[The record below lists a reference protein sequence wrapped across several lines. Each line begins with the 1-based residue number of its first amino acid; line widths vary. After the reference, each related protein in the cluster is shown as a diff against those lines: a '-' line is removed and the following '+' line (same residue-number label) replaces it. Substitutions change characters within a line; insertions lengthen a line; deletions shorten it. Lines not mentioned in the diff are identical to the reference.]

1 MVIKTKK
8 LWTLGSSISAMITE
22 VTGSCSNFQFCWIIL
37 IEFGAGFGLLMNPDP
52 TQIQILDDQK
62 LQHFS
67 LKKTN
72 YCYHILQFLRPS
84 RRTSMLNEK
93 PPVLQRE
100 HPALQCNSFTFF
112 LFNGYSCAFL
122 DPVDPDLQTQLNLD
136 TVRILVRNTAN
147 FHVFANS
154 SSNVQETKRKQHFV
168 RLIEKRYAPKLR
180 DTAPLSRFYVK

>member
-1 MVIKTKK
+1 
-8 LWTLGSSISAMITE
+8 
-22 VTGSCSNFQFCWIIL
+22 
-37 IEFGAGFGLLMNPDP
+37 MNPDP

-67 LKKTN
+67 FKKNQIIVITSCN
-72 YCYHILQFLRPS
+72 FLRPS

-122 DPVDPDLQTQLNLD
+122 DPDLQTQLNLD

-154 SSNVQETKRKQHFV
+154 LLQRARDKAKTTLRSSNTKRVCSQASRHCPFTQLVISNSGPNKEECMGYCSIKQ
-168 RLIEKRYAPKLR
+168 RAPGM
-180 DTAPLSRFYVK
+180 